1 MAFWRESDLALI
13 LLSEAPR
20 ELKAQ
25 AGQREALGNAGAF
38 TAMSEVTHRGHN
50 ISHSQKTAQ
59 PGAVSQGRGCQ
70 RRSSRGPWPEGRAGC
85 HSRMRTELWPAQ
97 SWALLAPRSPGT
109 TATPEHRTWLLTEI
123 IIIIIPFFPSYIF
136 SCFLFKCHCCK
147 GC

>member
-1 MAFWRESDLALI
+1 MAFRRESDLALI

-25 AGQREALGNAGAF
+25 AGQREAPGNAGAF

-59 PGAVSQGRGCQ
+59 PGAVTRAEDARGGAAVAPGQ
-70 RRSSRGPWPEGRAGC
+70 RAGQD
-85 HSRMRTELWPAQ
+85 A
-97 SWALLAPRSPGT
+97 
-109 TATPEHRTWLLTEI
+109 TA
-123 IIIIIPFFPSYIF
+123 
-136 SCFLFKCHCCK
+136 